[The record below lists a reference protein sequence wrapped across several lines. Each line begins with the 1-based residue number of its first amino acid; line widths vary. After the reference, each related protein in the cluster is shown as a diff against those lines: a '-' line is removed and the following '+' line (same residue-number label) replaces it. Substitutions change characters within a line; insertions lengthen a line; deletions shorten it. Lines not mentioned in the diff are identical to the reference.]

1 MEFENFLDIR
11 KFSLR
16 NDYYCFVDTGE
27 YLADGLFV
35 RNRVRVDFKR
45 EFAKEGDT
53 YRLIYCRARKKDR
66 ERFLD
71 ALEQLKNKM
80 LLCGHTDYGEFCM
93 WFQTTLRQM
102 KEGNKKMQEN
112 EKIMRENEN

>member
-1 MEFENFLDIR
+1 MEFENFMHMR

-45 EFAKEGDT
+45 EFAREGDP
-53 YRLIYCRARKKDR
+53 YRLIYCRTRKKDR

-71 ALEQLKNKM
+71 ALEQLKDKM
-80 LLCGHTDYGEFCM
+80 LLCGHADYGEFCT
-93 WFQTTLRQM
+93 WIQKALRQV
-102 KEGNKKMQEN
+102 KGEDKKT
-112 EKIMRENEN
+112 

>member
-1 MEFENFLDIR
+1 MEFENFLRMR

-16 NDYYCFVDTGE
+16 HEYYCFVDSDE

-35 RNRVRVDFKR
+35 KNRVRVDFKR
-45 EFAKEGDT
+45 EFAKAGDT
-53 YRLIYCRARKKDR
+53 YRLIYCRTRKKDR

-80 LLCGHTDYGEFCM
+80 LLCGHSDYGEFCTRI
-93 WFQTTLRQM
+93 QTTLRQA

-112 EKIMRENEN
+112 EN